1 MAGRDR
7 DRHLGLLLL
16 APLNR
21 LLLARARRLAGAFF
35 LALTLSGCAALLPQ
49 TTDLRDNRPAGL
61 PDRVELADIAFVP
74 QAEYQ
79 CGPAALSM
87 ALASSGAGVP
97 LDRLVDEVYLPAR
110 EGSLQAD
117 MQATPRR
124 HGRVSHRLAPRLDDV
139 LREVAAGNP
148 VIVLQNY
155 GVWPFEGWHYALVVG
170 YDYPA
175 GEAILHSGERAA
187 MRMPFAVFEYLWR
200 DGNHWAMAVTPPH
213 KLSATAREPDAAA
226 AVAAFERVAAPADS
240 AAAWRAVHE
249 RWPHSEPAAVAV
261 ANAEHGRGDFAAAE
275 ATLRAALAQHPHSP
289 VLLNNLA
296 QTLSDLGRHDEALA
310 RIDEAATAPGAFAA
324 AIAETRAQI
333 GMRLRTAE
341 TR

>member
-1 MAGRDR
+1 M
-7 DRHLGLLLL
+7 
-16 APLNR
+16 NR
-21 LLLARARRLAGAFF
+21 LLLVRACRKAGALLF
-35 LALTLSGCAALLPQ
+35 ALVLSGCAALLPQ
-49 TTDLRDNRPAGL
+49 TSELRDRRPAGL

-87 ALASSGAGVP
+87 ALASSGARVP
-97 LDRLVDEVYLPAR
+97 LDRLVDEAYLPAR

-117 MQATPRR
+117 MLATPRR

-155 GVWPFEGWHYALVVG
+155 GVWPFDGWHYALVVG
-170 YDYPA
+170 YDYAA

-187 MRMPFAVFEYLWR
+187 MRMPFGVFEYLWR
-200 DGNHWAMAVTPPH
+200 DGGHWAMAVTPPH
-213 KLSATAREPDAAA
+213 KLPATVREPDAAA
-226 AVAAFERVAAPADS
+226 AVAAFERVAAAED
-240 AAAWRAVHE
+240 AASAWRAVLE

-261 ANAEHGRGDFAAAE
+261 ANAAYGRGDFATAE
-275 ATLRAALAQHPHSP
+275 ATLRAALAQHPRSP

-310 RIDEAATAPGAFAA
+310 RIDEAAAEPGAFAT

-333 GMRLRTAE
+333 DVRLRTTE

>member
-1 MAGRDR
+1 M
-7 DRHLGLLLL
+7 
-16 APLNR
+16 NR
-21 LLLARARRLAGAFF
+21 LLLARARRLAGALSLT
-35 LALTLSGCAALLPQ
+35 LALGGCAALLPQ
-49 TTDLRDNRPAGL
+49 TTELRDKRPAGL

-87 ALASSGAGVP
+87 ALAGSGAGVP
-97 LDRLVDEVYLPAR
+97 LERLVEEVYLPAR

-117 MQATPRR
+117 MLAAPRR

-148 VIVLQNY
+148 VVVLQNY
-155 GVWPFEGWHYALVVG
+155 GVWPIDGWHYALVVG
-170 YDYPA
+170 YDYEA

-200 DGNHWAMAVTPPH
+200 DGRHWAMTVTPPH
-213 KLSATAREPDAAA
+213 RLPATAREPDAVA
-226 AVAAFERVAAPADS
+226 AVAAFARVAAAAD
-240 AAAWRAVHE
+240 AAGAWRAVLE
-249 RWPHSEPAAVAV
+249 RWPDSEAAAVAV
-261 ANAEHGRGDFAAAE
+261 ANDEHGRGDFAAAE
-275 ATLRAALAQHPHSP
+275 ATLRAALAHRPHSP

-296 QTLSDLGRHDEALA
+296 QTLSDLGRHEEALT
-310 RIDEAATAPGAFAA
+310 RIDEAAAAPGAFAT
-324 AIAETRAQI
+324 AIAETRAHI
-333 GMRLRTAE
+333 AVRLRTAE